1 MSAHEAL
8 LRVVNA
14 DGVTYLALPDVA
26 ALLLDA
32 AASLDGSEVTAA
44 DALRSLSTGLARYG
58 G

>member
-1 MSAHEAL
+1 MSAREAL

-26 ALLLDA
+26 ALLLDTA
-32 AASLDGSEVTAA
+32 ATLDGTEVTAA
-44 DALRSLSTGLARYG
+44 DALRSLSAGLAGHG